1 MPHLRRSEWVLI
13 VYLVYTGVLSLVLP
27 VRAPIPTVTIA
38 LNIIVIAGF
47 LLLAYAYSF
56 RKPELLGIMRDWYPV
71 SLMLLCYREMGW
83 FAPAE
88 HTYALEQSW
97 ELWDK
102 TLLNNLGL
110 KAAIESL
117 GPVMPSILEVAYLL
131 VYTIPSIG
139 LAMLYVYHRRER
151 ADRFTYQFLLGILI
165 AYALFPCFPSEP
177 PRTVFP
183 GEDLPAHLTVFRRLN
198 LWLLGGY
205 GIHTGVFPSAHV
217 SGAFSG
223 AFAMIRLLPE
233 RPWVGRFLLVLAILI
248 ATATIYG
255 RYHYAADALAGFVVS
270 LAALAIASLTDRLA
284 FRRKRFQ

>member
-1 MPHLRRSEWVLI
+1 MLYLRRSEWVLI

-27 VRAPIPTVTIA
+27 VRAPIPAITVA

-47 LLLAYAYSF
+47 LLLAYAHSF
-56 RKPELLGIMRDWYPV
+56 RKPEFLGIMRDWYPV
-71 SLMLLCYREMGW
+71 PLMLLCYREMGW

-110 KAAIESL
+110 RAAIESL
-117 GPVMPSILEVAYLL
+117 GPVLPSILEISYLL
-131 VYTIPSIG
+131 VYTIPSFG

-151 ADRFTYQFLLGILI
+151 ADRFVYQFLLGILI
-165 AYALFPCFPSEP
+165 AYTLFPCFPSEP

-183 GEDLPAHLTVFRRLN
+183 GEDLPSYLTVFRRLN

-205 GIHTGVFPSAHV
+205 GIHTSVFPSAHV

-223 AFAMIRLLPE
+223 AFGMIRLLPE
-233 RPWVGRFLLVLAILI
+233 HPWVGRFLLVLAILI
-248 ATATIYG
+248 ATATVYG
-255 RYHYAADALAGFVVS
+255 RYHYGADALAGLVVS
-270 LAALAIASLTDRLA
+270 LAALAIASLTDRVA
-284 FRRKRFQ
+284 FRRRRF

>member
-1 MPHLRRSEWVLI
+1 MLYLRRSEWVLM

-27 VRAPIPTVTIA
+27 VRAPIPAITVA
-38 LNIIVIAGF
+38 LNTIVIAGF

-56 RKPELLGIMRDWYPV
+56 RKPEFLGIMRDWYPV
-71 SLMLLCYREMGW
+71 PLMLLCYREMGW

-110 KAAIESL
+110 RAAIESL
-117 GPVMPSILEVAYLL
+117 GPVVPSILEVAYLL

-139 LAMLYVYHRRER
+139 LAMLYVYHRRDR
-151 ADRFTYQFLLGILI
+151 ADRFVYQFLLGILI
-165 AYALFPCFPSEP
+165 AYTLFPCFPSEP

-183 GEDLPAHLTVFRRLN
+183 GEDLPSYLTVFRRMN

-205 GIHTGVFPSAHV
+205 GIHTSVFPSAHV

-223 AFAMIRLLPE
+223 AFGMIRLLPE
-233 RPWVGRFLLVLAILI
+233 HPWVGRFLLVLAILI
-248 ATATIYG
+248 ATATVYG
-255 RYHYAADALAGFVVS
+255 RYHYGADALAGFVVS
-270 LAALAIASLTDRLA
+270 LAALGIASLTDRVA
-284 FRRKRFQ
+284 FRRKRF